1 MSDSS
6 SLAARLRGLSW
17 LFIETPARAAGFL
30 SVIAI
35 VTILALRFEFGHSWN
50 LYAAGGQ
57 VVKAGED
64 YHLLLQA
71 AGSAYQKIGGELVM
85 FVGGSTVRELTADDA
100 LLSKELTSRCG
111 RDIQFVNLGSS
122 AQTFSESWDIAALA
136 PANRKRLLL
145 VGINPYRLSFDDGDV
160 ISEQSHNPTG
170 IPASFSLWWSI
181 ARHTGH
187 VGSLERMF
195 TSVARQIRLGAK
207 WSPLDLLVSHP
218 AVARQPAEDP
228 FQPDRS
234 SYPGPAWTRPEKLK
248 QANEYIAT
256 RALDFHDKFRAGVK
270 WFNRL
275 SDHFEESG
283 GDVRFVITPTD
294 ETFQTADRL
303 ISNDMRDAVNLLQ
316 AKNGILDLH
325 NQGVDLEADDFHDVQ
340 HLTAQGRAKLQPV
353 FVTEVSH
360 ALGCMPD
367 VSR

>member
-1 MSDSS
+1 MPNEIDL
-6 SLAARLRGLSW
+6 SLRRNAFRRLWDFAAGAVTATLITCVLALSW
-17 LFIETPARAAGFL
+17 LVIETPARAAGFL

-50 LYAAGGQ
+50 LYAGGGQ

-64 YHLLLQA
+64 YPLLLQA
-71 AGSAYQKIGGELVM
+71 VGSAYQETGGEFVI
-85 FVGGSTVRELTADDA
+85 FVGGSTVRKLTADDW

-122 AQTFSESWDIAALA
+122 SQTFSESWDIAALA

-170 IPASFSLWWSI
+170 IPASFS
-181 ARHTGH
+181 RK
-187 VGSLERMF
+187 
-195 TSVARQIRLGAK
+195 IRLGAK
-207 WSPLDLLVSHP
+207 WSPLDLLVLHP

-360 ALGCMPD
+360 ALGCMRD
-367 VSR
+367 VS

>member
-1 MSDSS
+1 M
-6 SLAARLRGLSW
+6 RELSW

-64 YHLLLQA
+64 YPLLLQA
-71 AGSAYQKIGGELVM
+71 TGSAYQETGGELVI

-111 RDIQFVNLGSS
+111 HDIDFVNLGSS
-122 AQTFSESWDIAALA
+122 SQTFSESWDIAALA

-187 VGSLERMF
+187 IGSLERMF
-195 TSVARQIRLGAK
+195 ASVARQMKLGAK
-207 WSPLDLLVSHP
+207 WSLLDFLISRP

-234 SYPGPAWTRPEKLK
+234 GYPGPAWTQPEKLK

-256 RALDFHDKFRAGVK
+256 RALDFHDRFRAGVK

-275 SDHFEESG
+275 FDHFQGPGS
-283 GDVRFVITPTD
+283 DVSFVITPTD
-294 ETFQTADRL
+294 ETFRKVDRL
-303 ISNDMRDAVNLLQ
+303 ISRDMRDAVNLLQ
-316 AKNGILDLH
+316 AKNGVLDLR
-325 NQGVDLEADDFHDVQ
+325 NPDVDLESSDFHDVQ
-340 HLTAQGRAKLQPV
+340 HLTAKGRAKLQPV
-353 FVTEVSH
+353 FLAEVSR

-367 VSR
+367 TSR

>member
-6 SLAARLRGLSW
+6 SLGARVRGLSW
-17 LFIETPARAAGFL
+17 LVIETPARAAGFL

-50 LYAAGGQ
+50 LYAGGGQ

-64 YHLLLQA
+64 YPLLLQA
-71 AGSAYQKIGGELVM
+71 VGNAYQETGGELVI
-85 FVGGSTVRELTADDA
+85 FVGGSTVRELTADDW

-122 AQTFSESWDIAALA
+122 SQTFSESWDIAALA

-160 ISEQSHNPTG
+160 ISEQSHNLSG

-181 ARHTGH
+181 AQHTGRI
-187 VGSLERMF
+187 GSLERMF

-207 WSPLDLLVSHP
+207 WSPLDLLVSRP
-218 AVARQPAEDP
+218 AVARQPSEDS

-256 RALDFHDKFRAGVK
+256 RALDFHDRFRAGVK

-275 SDHFEESG
+275 SDHFEGSDS
-283 GDVRFVITPTD
+283 DVRFVITPTD
-294 ETFQTADRL
+294 ETFRKVDRL
-303 ISNDMRDAVNLLQ
+303 ISNDMLDVVNLLK
-316 AKNGILDLH
+316 AKNGILDLR
-325 NQGVDLEADDFHDVQ
+325 NQEADLEADDFHDVQ
-340 HLTAQGRAKLQPV
+340 HLTAKGRTKLQPV
-353 FVTEVSH
+353 FLTEVSR
-360 ALGCMPD
+360 ALGCMPGAL
-367 VSR
+367 R